1 MIFRR
6 LSAIYGFTPQTI
18 AGLSL
23 PVAMTY
29 LNRQAIADAQRLRS
43 PVEGSPG

>member
-1 MIFRR
+1 VIFRR
-6 LSAIYGFTPQTI
+6 LSAIYGFSPQTI

-23 PVAMTY
+23 PVAMVY

-43 PVEGSPG
+43 PGEGSLG